1 MTLLC
6 YDHHE
11 NVKQIEIESDSD
23 SSSEGE
29 SDLESDVEDDHELI
43 VQNGDSVKSDAV
55 KWTFGLVPTQYY
67 CLNLRLVC
75 ALLAV
80 GVALVVAAFIL
91 T

>member
-23 SSSEGE
+23 SSSEDE
-29 SDLESDVEDDHELI
+29 SDLESDVEDDHDVI
-43 VQNGDSVKSDAV
+43 VQNADSAKSDVV
-55 KWTFGLVPTQYY
+55 KWTPTQYLR
-67 CLNLRLVC
+67 LNLWLLCAVLV
-75 ALLAV
+75 V
-80 GVALVVAAFIL
+80 GVALVMAAFIL